1 MKYSVLILFCFSLNL
16 VFSQKY
22 YQERYKSFDKRLFHF
37 GFMLGTNTSDFTKY
51 EKLDVYNKQYQ
62 FYNALYSLQAI
73 KNNPTIGAQLGI
85 LSTLKLGTPLLKL
98 RFMPT
103 LSFEER
109 VLSYTFE
116 KITTFDTLNYLKDQ
130 RVNSTNLSFP
140 FILMFRAKRLNNF
153 TAYALLGGSYSIDL
167 QSQENS
173 AQNFTDPFLKIRK
186 NDFQGQIGGGLE
198 FFATY
203 FKFAVEFKYS
213 HGVRNVLIQEQTPF
227 DRPIEKLYNTG
238 WWISLIFEG

>member
-1 MKYSVLILFCFSLNL
+1 MKYTLFFLFCLFVNQL
-16 VFSQKY
+16 FSQKL
-22 YQERYKSFDKRLFHF
+22 YQERYKNFDRQLFHF

-62 FYNALYSLQAI
+62 FYNALYSLQKI

-116 KITTFDTLNYLKDQ
+116 KITSFDTLIYLKDQ

-140 FILMFRAKRLNNF
+140 FILMFRARRLNNF
-153 TAYALLGGSYSIDL
+153 TAYALIGGSY
-167 QSQENS
+167 
-173 AQNFTDPFLKIRK
+173 
-186 NDFQGQIGGGLE
+186 
-198 FFATY
+198 
-203 FKFAVEFKYS
+203 
-213 HGVRNVLIQEQTPF
+213 
-227 DRPIEKLYNTG
+227 
-238 WWISLIFEG
+238 

>member
-22 YQERYKSFDKRLFHF
+22 FQERYKSFDKRLFHF

-73 KNNPTIGAQLGI
+73 KNNPTIGGQLGI
-85 LSTLKLGTPLLKL
+85 LTTLKLGTPLLKL

-130 RVNSTNLSFP
+130 RVNY
-140 FILMFRAKRLNNF
+140 F

-167 QSQENS
+167 QSQEKS
-173 AQNFTDPFLKIRK
+173 AQNYFDPFLKIRK

-203 FKFAVEFKYS
+203 FKFAVELKYS

-227 DRPIEKLYNTG
+227 DRPIEKLYNKG